1 MPIYQVD
8 AFTDKPYNGN
18 PTAVVLDADDLT
30 PNQKQNFA
38 REINLSIS
46 SFVSKSTKAT
56 FKVEFYSP
64 RMEMDISGH
73 GTIATFWVLA
83 KLGLIKQE
91 KNITRV
97 TQESKKGIHEIEIFW
112 EDNKL
117 EKIMMIQK
125 EPVFANTNVSKK
137 ELADILGIRSDK
149 IVSKEKL
156 PLIIASTGSPKLL
169 IPIANKEMTDALV
182 PKFDALERLCRRLKI
197 TGVHLYTFDTYL
209 EGTNCYTRHFAPI
222 AGVPENPVS
231 GLANAALGAFLVK
244 QEFFP
249 AGKIV
254 IEQGESLLRPG
265 KVEVEI
271 TTKNKEISSLK
282 VGGKSKIVFKLTLEE
297 GEM

>member
-30 PNQKQNFA
+30 QKQKQNFA
-38 REINLSIS
+38 REINLSVS
-46 SFVSKSTKAT
+46 TFVSKSDKAN

-64 RMEMDISGH
+64 RMEMNISGH

-83 KLGLIKQE
+83 KLGLIKPE
-91 KNITRV
+91 TDITRF
-97 TQESKKGIHEIEIFW
+97 TQESKEGIHEIEIFW
-112 EDNKL
+112 KEEQL
-117 EKIMMIQK
+117 EKVMMVQK
-125 EPVFANTNVSKK
+125 KPIFTKTNVSKK

-149 IVSKEKL
+149 IISKEKL
-156 PLIIASTGSPKLL
+156 PVTIASTGNPKLL

-209 EGTNCYTRHFAPI
+209 EGTNCYTRHFAPLV
-222 AGVPENPVS
+222 GVPENPVS
-231 GLANAALGAFLVK
+231 GMANAALGAFLVK

-249 AGKIV
+249 AGRLI

-271 TTKNKEISSLK
+271 ETKNKKITTLK
-282 VGGKSKIVFKLTLEE
+282 IGGKSKIIFKLTLEE
-297 GEM
+297 EM